1 MRRTCPRR
9 PWTPPT
15 AQRTARRFRSRLSIG
30 RLFRAIPVI
39 GARIGSIL
47 QRGFLSI
54 AYPDVRL
61 GVKTQISRSAVV
73 RATDGGAI
81 HVGDD
86 ASIGPDT
93 QLLCKGGNLKIGAR
107 GFVGQGC
114 VIVSIQSI
122 EIGTDALIA
131 EYVVIRDQDHE
142 FDGPTAIAQ
151 SGMRTSPIKIGH
163 NVWIGA
169 KATITRGVSIG
180 DNAVV
185 GANAVVTG
193 DVPANAVVVGVP
205 ARTIRLR
212 KAVGSQ

>member
-1 MRRTCPRR
+1 M
-9 PWTPPT
+9 
-15 AQRTARRFRSRLSIG
+15 
-30 RLFRAIPVI
+30 
-39 GARIGSIL
+39 
-47 QRGFLSI
+47 
-54 AYPDVRL
+54 
-61 GVKTQISRSAVV
+61 

-86 ASIGPDT
+86 ASIGPYA

-107 GFVGQGC
+107 AFVGQGC
-114 VIVSIQSI
+114 VIVSTGSI

-142 FDGPTAIAQ
+142 FDGPAPIAQ
-151 SGMRTSPIKIGH
+151 SGLRTSPIKIGH

-193 DVPANAVVVGVP
+193 DVPANAVVGGVP

-212 KAVGSQ
+212 KDVESQ